1 MARVGYHAAERRE
14 SCEAWG
20 LEAVAKKA
28 VWLPCGIVFPWW
40 VHGELWRIVIRR
52 VGADVPKHEKYI
64 TVSGGSNTLYRVD
77 TLRPNAPA
85 MLVEGCIDALA
96 IVQEAGDLIAVV
108 AAGSTTGGRL
118 ERWIGRLDLSSCVLV
133 AFDADKAGEGAAAW
147 VEGPWATSEA
157 LAAILG

>member
-77 TLRPNAPA
+77 TL
-85 MLVEGCIDALA
+85 VEGCIYALA